1 MFKVSG
7 IFFEFKK
14 FQFITLDKK
23 KNVSIMAVDFD
34 VAEIKILS
42 PADHNEITLRVN
54 LKLAVKPLMRWYYLM
69 HYQILKREK

>member
-1 MFKVSG
+1 MFRVSG

-42 PADHNEITLRVN
+42 PVDHNEITLQVN

>member
-1 MFKVSG
+1 MFRVSG

-14 FQFITLDKK
+14 FQFIILDKK

-34 VAEIKILS
+34 VAEIKILI
-42 PADHNEITLRVN
+42 PADQNEITLQVN

>member
-1 MFKVSG
+1 MKH
-7 IFFEFKK
+7 IFNHEPVKFKK

-42 PADHNEITLRVN
+42 PADHNEITLQVN
-54 LKLAVKPLMRWYYLM
+54 LKLAVKPLMR
-69 HYQILKREK
+69 

>member
-1 MFKVSG
+1 MFRVSG

-14 FQFITLDKK
+14 FQFITLGKK

-42 PADHNEITLRVN
+42 PADHNEITLQVN
-54 LKLAVKPLMRWYYLM
+54 LKLAVKPLMR
-69 HYQILKREK
+69 